1 MLRQVFIILNSSIIY
16 NREFGRTLTQES
28 LERILPHLK
37 NEAFSKSANEVSFFD
52 FYKYKIS
59 FLGNTD
65 YNLIMIFI
73 SGLGDDFNRI
83 KVELYRLWKEFLTL
97 FSESINEGIKTE
109 ILDILDPFI
118 NSIHSNLRPKISL
131 IGFSGVGKTTISKLF
146 SAKEIPLEHIPTI
159 NVEVTTIK
167 LGKLSFYLWD
177 FAGQEQ
183 YSFLWD
189 QFIKESD
196 VVLLIT
202 DSTLENVI
210 KSKYFLELIKDNA
223 PHSYSAIIGNKQ
235 DLPNALKTEEIEKI
249 MGIVAYSFVA
259 IDTNNRDKLIRIIA
273 DVLDINTELSPL
285 LTPIFKRDKLINEAQ
300 NALTNGDFKQTI
312 VIFEE
317 IADICLDLGDDA
329 LALEFLEKS
338 ADLRIALQEHE
349 V

>member
-1 MLRQVFIILNSSIIY
+1 MLRQVYIILNSSIIY
-16 NREFGRTLTQES
+16 NREFGRTLSKES

-37 NEAFSKSANEVSFFD
+37 NEAFSKFADEVGYFD

-59 FLGNTD
+59 FIANKG
-65 YNLIMIFI
+65 YNLILIFI

-83 KVELYRLWKEFLTL
+83 KAELYKLRKEFLTL
-97 FSESINEGIKTE
+97 FSEIINEGIKTE
-109 ILDILDPFI
+109 ILDILNPIID
-118 NSIHSNLRPKISL
+118 SIHSNLRPKISL
-131 IGFSGVGKTTISKLF
+131 IGFSGVGKTTITKLF
-146 SAKEIPLEHIPTI
+146 KAKEIHLEHIPTI

-177 FAGQEQ
+177 FVGQEQ
-183 YSFLWD
+183 FSFLWNK
-189 QFIKESD
+189 FIKGSD

-210 KSKYFLELIKDNA
+210 KSKYFLELIKEEA
-223 PHSYSAIIGNKQ
+223 PHSYSAVIGNKQ

-249 MGIVAYSFVA
+249 MGIVTYSFIA

-273 DVLDINTELSPL
+273 DVLDINPELSPL
-285 LTPIFKRDKLINEAQ
+285 LNPIFKRDKLINEAQ
-300 NALTNGDFKQTI
+300 NALINGDFKQTI

-317 IADICLDLGDDA
+317 ISDICLDLGDDV
-329 LALEFLEKS
+329 LALEFLDKS
-338 ADLRIALQEHE
+338 ADLRMALLEHD